1 MFGMSFGLGFSRFVL
16 VLSDGQIAYREILP
30 SHVSPIR
37 KVTVIVGAS
46 GVAAIAAAPSVVNTL
61 SSSLIYG

>member
-1 MFGMSFGLGFSRFVL
+1 MGIF
-16 VLSDGQIAYREILP
+16 P

-46 GVAAIAAAPSVVNTL
+46 GVAAIATAPSVDIIL
-61 SSSLIYG
+61 MYLWGPSLLDRRSHHK